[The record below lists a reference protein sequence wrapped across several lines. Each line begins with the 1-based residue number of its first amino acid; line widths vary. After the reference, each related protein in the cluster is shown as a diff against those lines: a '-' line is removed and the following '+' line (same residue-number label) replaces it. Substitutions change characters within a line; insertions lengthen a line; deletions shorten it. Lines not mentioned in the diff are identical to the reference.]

1 MLGRNLIS
9 LTSMIFC
16 FLRASFFF
24 FCSSYLY
31 LPKSSILQ
39 TGGSALG
46 AISTRSRPALAAMSS
61 ASLRPTT
68 PTIWPRWSTRR
79 TRMTPISPLIRGPSR
94 VGVTFKGGLAMYDLL
109 LTVDRTSQRRQGNP
123 LRRRHRCFRFQSS
136 NGFAA
141 RKGLLLLATK
151 PSRRNRPV
159 HRLSPPD
166 NQHDRHF
173 REAVLAHL
181 VADLLVAGVELD
193 PEPGRRTFQGD
204 LCRILRGLGSDR
216 RDNHLKRRQPQRK
229 TSGIMLDQYGDKPF
243 HRAENRPVNHH
254 RGMAPAILAD
264 IDGPEP
270 SRHIEIELD
279 RAALPLAAERVAKVE
294 LEFRP
299 VKRALARVERIG
311 EAGRLDRRF
320 QIALGA
326 VPDRITADPY
336 GRPVSKFDLDILEAE
351 VSVDRQQQLAAG
363 DRFSGDLVFGA
374 EDMRIILDE
383 AAHPHQPMQGARR
396 LVAVAAA
403 EFGQPQRK
411 FSVTPET
418 VAEDQN
424 VARAVH
430 RLDREHSLVPAL
442 SDKHVLPE
450 VLPVSGGLPQ
460 AAIEEQRP
468 AHFLITG
475 RVEPSPHIGLDRP
488 VEGPA
493 FRVPEDAAD
502 CLLTEMKQIE
512 LAPEPAV
519 IPPLCLFEAEEILVE
534 VFRARPGGSV
544 DAL

>member
-1 MLGRNLIS
+1 MPGRSLIS

-31 LPKSSILQ
+31 LPKSRILQ
-39 TGGSALG
+39 TGGSAFG
-46 AISTRSRPALAAMSS
+46 AISTRSRPALAAISS

-299 VKRALARVERIG
+299 VKRALSGVERIG

-320 QIALGA
+320 QIMLGP
-326 VPDRITADPY
+326 VPDRIAADPY
-336 GRPVSKFDLDILEAE
+336 GRPVSEFDLDILEAE

-363 DRFSGDLVFGA
+363 DRFSGDLVFRA
-374 EDMRIILDE
+374 EDMCVVLDE
-383 AAHPHQPMQGARR
+383 ATDPHQPMQRARR
-396 LVAVAAA
+396 LVPVAAA
-403 EFGQPQRK
+403 EFRQPQWK
-411 FSVTPET
+411 LAVAPET
-418 VAEDQN
+418 VAEDQHM
-424 VARAVH
+424 ARAVH
-430 RLDREHSLVPAL
+430 RLDREHPIVAAF
-442 SDKHVLPE
+442 SDEHVLPE
-450 VLPVSGGLPQ
+450 VLPVSRGLPQ

-468 AHFLITG
+468 AHFLIAG
-475 RVEPSPHIGLDRP
+475 RVESSAHVSFYCSVERP
-488 VEGPA
+488 A
-493 FRVPEDAAD
+493 LRVPEDAAHR
-502 CLLTEMKQIE
+502 LFAQMEQVE
-512 LAPEPAV
+512 LAPQ
-519 IPPLCLFEAEEILVE
+519 PPVVAPLRLFEPVQVLV
-534 VFRARPGGSV
+534 
-544 DAL
+544 